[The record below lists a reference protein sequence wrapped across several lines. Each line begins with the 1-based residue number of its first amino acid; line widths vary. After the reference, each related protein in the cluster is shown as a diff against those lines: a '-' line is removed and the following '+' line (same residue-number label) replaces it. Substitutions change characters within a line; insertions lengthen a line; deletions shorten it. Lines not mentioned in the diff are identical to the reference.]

1 MYLLTRGFSIVLL
14 LASFVAAQTPESPK
28 PPAPQKDAVSPR
40 DLPRRVRI
48 SSSAAER
55 ALLKKVEPKYP
66 ATEARI
72 SGAVVLHII
81 LSKAGDVQSIELVS
95 GHPMLVPPIM
105 DAVRQWK
112 YKPFLLNG
120 DPVEVDTTVQV
131 EVKINTTQ

>member
-1 MYLLTRGFSIVLL
+1 M
-14 LASFVAAQTPESPK
+14 
-28 PPAPQKDAVSPR
+28 
-40 DLPRRVRI
+40 
-48 SSSAAER
+48 
-55 ALLKKVEPKYP
+55 
-66 ATEARI
+66 
-72 SGAVVLHII
+72 VLHII